1 MIEPCFKIIP
11 QDRYAHTYHVF
22 KDGVFIFQHQGT
34 AGDIA
39 DALLNRAY
47 AEKGDLFEVCAR
59 SGFVEVTTTVGD
71 ASLLSDARVDAF
83 LKHRNNRMGIITA

>member
-1 MIEPCFKIIP
+1 M
-11 QDRYAHTYHVF
+11 
-22 KDGVFIFQHQGT
+22 
-34 AGDIA
+34 
-39 DALLNRAY
+39 NRAY